1 MEVHGSKT
9 MSIPYSSLAWGQFS
23 AGFLGSDPKVPGNL
37 GGGLGDPIYF
47 CWFPWLRRKGSR
59 PIWVEA

>member
-37 GGGLGDPIYF
+37 GGGLGDLADALPYPLHIVTL
-47 CWFPWLRRKGSR
+47 CS
-59 PIWVEA
+59 